1 MRVCFDINN
10 RRKNKNKNEIISI
23 NQIKQNKSQL
33 DNESN
38 NNSNECKSNDNSNEK
53 IENDDVTL
61 EELQEI
67 YKYLLN
73 RKKFLENEY
82 DLKLNTQNNDNG
94 EPKSLI
100 GYQLMIDKLSKE
112 VFELEKINNIW
123 KNQNKN
129 IQMRFYFEGQIYT
142 INVDNETKL
151 GDAFQKAMLNEIFK
165 GERYTTTMN
174 SETRFTDY
182 YCKNS
187 EIFNYKKLMFL
198 LGGSNITENFWKNEP
213 VSSLVK
219 NSDSFLSI
227 IVWIPSATK
236 IMLKASFNNFN

>member
-1 MRVCFDINN
+1 MGICVDLINK
-10 RRKNKNKNEIISI
+10 RKNKKKDKNENIIIS
-23 NQIKQNKSQL
+23 KKL
-33 DNESN
+33 ESRFS
-38 NNSNECKSNDNSNEK
+38 NSNEINSNDNSNDNSNEI

-67 YKYLLN
+67 YKHLLN
-73 RKKFLENEY
+73 RKKFLENDY
-82 DLKLNTQNNDNG
+82 DKKLNTQNNDNG
-94 EPKSLI
+94 EPKSAKD
-100 GYQLMIDKLSKE
+100 YQLMIDKLSKE
-112 VFELEKINNIW
+112 VFELEIINNIW

-129 IQMRFYFEGQIYT
+129 IQINFFFEGYLYI

-151 GDAFQKAMLNEIFK
+151 GDAFQKAVLNEQFK
-165 GERYTTTMN
+165 GERYTKIMN

-182 YCKNS
+182 YHKNS
-187 EIFNYKKLMFL
+187 EIFNYKQMMFL
-198 LGGSNITENFWKNEP
+198 FGGKNITEYFWKNEP

-236 IMLKASFNNFN
+236 IMLKASFNNFY